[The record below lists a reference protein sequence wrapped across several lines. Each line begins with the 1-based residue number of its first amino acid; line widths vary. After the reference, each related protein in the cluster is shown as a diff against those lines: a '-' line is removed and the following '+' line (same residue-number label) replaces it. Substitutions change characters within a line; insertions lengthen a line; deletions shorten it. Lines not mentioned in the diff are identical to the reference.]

1 MQLRQP
7 GFTYSVYGPFTKN
20 KERIQNFKE
29 TGHTHFYQNELDK
42 ACFKHHA
49 TDQDFK
55 DLNRRI
61 ASDKILGDK
70 ELYKVLLKAP
80 KNHVYQRDVAS
91 MAHKLFD
98 KKTSVGADSLANKYC

>member
-61 ASDKILGDK
+61 ASDKILGDE
-70 ELYKVLLKAP
+70 ELYKILLKTP
-80 KNHVYQRDVAS
+80 KMMYIKEMLLQWFITFLIK
-91 MAHKLFD
+91 KLLL
-98 KKTSVGADSLANKYC
+98 VRLLLQINLN